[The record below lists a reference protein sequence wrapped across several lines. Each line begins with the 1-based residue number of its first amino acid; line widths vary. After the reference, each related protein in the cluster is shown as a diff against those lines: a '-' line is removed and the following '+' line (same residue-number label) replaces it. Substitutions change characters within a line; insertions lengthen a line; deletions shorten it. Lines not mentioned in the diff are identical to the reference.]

1 MNSDDCILEIN
12 IIYNEKRF
20 TIQTENILSVD
31 EIKEKAIENFNLK
44 DKDKKYIKFFI
55 QNDEKKIYIYS
66 EKDIIENAYDIDSN
80 YPKIDLF
87 LLIKPI
93 NELTPLGESL
103 SHFEINNDNKK
114 ITNNDKN
121 VELIN
126 EDEKYMEL
134 KNIIEKLSNEIK
146 ILKKESNNTLKELK
160 EENIN
165 IRNEIDIYKKKF
177 DSIYNEK
184 ISDDNERFLNIIETT
199 YNKLNKEN
207 FEKIKK
213 IEDFINNEYKKNE
226 DQNIL
231 VEQMTKTID
240 NNFYT
245 LLKLISEQDDDYT
258 GKLTQIY
265 TYLNSSEIKNKSSD
279 KKNEKDKINKDNK
292 DIIKNNYFD
301 IINLKIQEI
310 ENKIIFIEKSN
321 INKLENEVETIN
333 EKIKDLFQ
341 KETEFARK
349 LENQKTEKLDNL
361 NINDKINIKDNNNSI
376 IVNNTNNIFNSDI
389 FTDNININK
398 EFNNINDLNLPNKN
412 ESYSENNLIK
422 INQKKDGFNLNNINL
437 NINKKDESNLE
448 NSKDKYDIKRLK
460 KIYNDLNNFSDEIIK
475 EKLEKHKGEIIPTL
489 TELMLSMPNNI

>member
-213 IEDFINNEYKKNE
+213 IEDFINNKYKKNE

-279 KKNEKDKINKDNK
+279 KKNEKDKLNKDNK

-349 LENQKTEKLDNL
+349 LENQKREKLDNL

-460 KIYNDLNNFSDEIIK
+460 KIYKDLNNFSDEIIK

-489 TELMLSMPNNI
+489 TELMLSMPNNN

>member
-321 INKLENEVETIN
+321 INKLENEVENIN

-349 LENQKTEKLDNL
+349 LENQKREKLDNL

-412 ESYSENNLIK
+412 ETYSENNLIK

-460 KIYNDLNNFSDEIIK
+460 KIYKDLNNFSDEIIK

-489 TELMLSMPNNI
+489 TELMLSMPNNN

>member
-31 EIKEKAIENFNLK
+31 EIKEKAIENFNLQ

-213 IEDFINNEYKKNE
+213 IEEYINNEYKKNE

-349 LENQKTEKLDNL
+349 LENQKREKLDNL

-460 KIYNDLNNFSDEIIK
+460 KIYKDLNNFSDEIIK

-489 TELMLSMPNNI
+489 TELMLSMPNNN

>member
-321 INKLENEVETIN
+321 INKLENEVENIN

-349 LENQKTEKLDNL
+349 LENQKREKLDNL

-460 KIYNDLNNFSDEIIK
+460 KIYKDLNNFSDEIIK

-489 TELMLSMPNNI
+489 TELMLSMPNNN

>member
-1 MNSDDCILEIN
+1 ML
-12 IIYNEKRF
+12 
-20 TIQTENILSVD
+20 
-31 EIKEKAIENFNLK
+31 
-44 DKDKKYIKFFI
+44 
-55 QNDEKKIYIYS
+55 
-66 EKDIIENAYDIDSN
+66 
-80 YPKIDLF
+80 
-87 LLIKPI
+87 
-93 NELTPLGESL
+93 
-103 SHFEINNDNKK
+103 
-114 ITNNDKN
+114 
-121 VELIN
+121 
-126 EDEKYMEL
+126 
-134 KNIIEKLSNEIK
+134 
-146 ILKKESNNTLKELK
+146 
-160 EENIN
+160 N

-349 LENQKTEKLDNL
+349 LENQKREKLDNL

-460 KIYNDLNNFSDEIIK
+460 KIYKDLNNFSDEIIK

-489 TELMLSMPNNI
+489 TELMLSMPNNN

>member
-103 SHFEINNDNKK
+103 SHFEVNNDNKK

-184 ISDDNERFLNIIETT
+184 ISDDNEKFLNIIETT

-213 IEDFINNEYKKNE
+213 IEDFINNKYKKNE

-349 LENQKTEKLDNL
+349 LENQKREKLDNL

-412 ESYSENNLIK
+412 AENNLIK

-460 KIYNDLNNFSDEIIK
+460 KIYKDLNNFSDEIIK

-489 TELMLSMPNNI
+489 TELMLSMPNNN

>member
-31 EIKEKAIENFNLK
+31 EIKEKAIENFNLQ

-341 KETEFARK
+341 KETEFAGK
-349 LENQKTEKLDNL
+349 LENQKREKLDNL

-460 KIYNDLNNFSDEIIK
+460 KIYKDLNNFSDEIIK

-489 TELMLSMPNNI
+489 TELMLSMPNNN

>member
-114 ITNNDKN
+114 ITNIDKN

-349 LENQKTEKLDNL
+349 LENQKREKLDNL

-460 KIYNDLNNFSDEIIK
+460 KIYKDLNNFSDEIIK

-489 TELMLSMPNNI
+489 TELMLSMPNNN

>member
-31 EIKEKAIENFNLK
+31 EIKEKAIENFNLQ

-87 LLIKPI
+87 LLIEST

-114 ITNNDKN
+114 INNDKN
-121 VELIN
+121 EELIN

-134 KNIIEKLSNEIK
+134 KSIIEKLSNEIK
-146 ILKKESNNTLKELK
+146 ILKEESNNNLKELK
-160 EENIN
+160 QENIN
-165 IRNEIDIYKKKF
+165 IRNEIDIYKNKV

-184 ISDDNERFLNIIETT
+184 ISDDNDKFLNIIETT

-213 IEDFINNEYKKNE
+213 IEEYINNEYKKNE

-231 VEQMTKTID
+231 ERKMMKIID
-240 NNFYT
+240 DNFFT
-245 LLKLISEQDDDYT
+245 LLKLLSDQDEVYRR
-258 GKLTQIY
+258 KLTQIY
-265 TYLNSSEIKNKSSD
+265 TYLNSSEIKNKLSD

-349 LENQKTEKLDNL
+349 LENQKREKLDNL

-460 KIYNDLNNFSDEIIK
+460 KIYKDLNNFSDEIIK

-489 TELMLSMPNNI
+489 TELMLSMPNNN

>member
-213 IEDFINNEYKKNE
+213 IEDFINNKYKKNE

-349 LENQKTEKLDNL
+349 LENQKREKLDNL

-376 IVNNTNNIFNSDI
+376 IVN
-389 FTDNININK
+389 
-398 EFNNINDLNLPNKN
+398 
-412 ESYSENNLIK
+412 
-422 INQKKDGFNLNNINL
+422 
-437 NINKKDESNLE
+437 
-448 NSKDKYDIKRLK
+448 
-460 KIYNDLNNFSDEIIK
+460 II
-475 EKLEKHKGEIIPTL
+475 
-489 TELMLSMPNNI
+489 

>member
-31 EIKEKAIENFNLK
+31 EIKEKAIENFNLQ

-226 DQNIL
+226 DQNIV

-349 LENQKTEKLDNL
+349 LENQKREKLDNL

-460 KIYNDLNNFSDEIIK
+460 KIYKDLNNFSDEIIK

-489 TELMLSMPNNI
+489 TELMLSMPNNN

>member
-87 LLIKPI
+87 LLIEST

-114 ITNNDKN
+114 INNDKN
-121 VELIN
+121 EELIN

-134 KNIIEKLSNEIK
+134 KSIIEKLSNEIK
-146 ILKKESNNTLKELK
+146 ILKEESNNNLKELK
-160 EENIN
+160 QENIN
-165 IRNEIDIYKKKF
+165 IRNEIDIYKNKV

-184 ISDDNERFLNIIETT
+184 ISDDNDKFLNIIETT

-349 LENQKTEKLDNL
+349 LENQKREKLDNL

-460 KIYNDLNNFSDEIIK
+460 KIYKDLNNFSDEIIK

-489 TELMLSMPNNI
+489 TELMLSMPNNN

>member
-44 DKDKKYIKFFI
+44 DKDKKFIKFFI

-265 TYLNSSEIKNKSSD
+265 TYLNSSEIKNKLSD

-349 LENQKTEKLDNL
+349 LENQKREKLDNL

-460 KIYNDLNNFSDEIIK
+460 KIYKDLNNFSDEIIK

-489 TELMLSMPNNI
+489 TELMLSMPNNN

>member
-31 EIKEKAIENFNLK
+31 EIKEKAIENFNLQ

-349 LENQKTEKLDNL
+349 LENQKREKLDNL

-460 KIYNDLNNFSDEIIK
+460 KIYKDLNNFSDEIIK

-489 TELMLSMPNNI
+489 TELMLSMPNNN

>member
-103 SHFEINNDNKK
+103 SHFEVNNDNKK

-213 IEDFINNEYKKNE
+213 IEDFINNKYKKNE

-349 LENQKTEKLDNL
+349 LENQKREKLDNL

-412 ESYSENNLIK
+412 AENNLIK

-460 KIYNDLNNFSDEIIK
+460 KIYKDLNNFSDEIIK

-489 TELMLSMPNNI
+489 TELMLSMPNNN

>member
-245 LLKLISEQDDDYT
+245 LLKLISEQDNDYT

-349 LENQKTEKLDNL
+349 LENQKREKLDNL

-460 KIYNDLNNFSDEIIK
+460 KIYKDLNNFSDEIIK

-489 TELMLSMPNNI
+489 TELMLSMPNNN

>member
-87 LLIKPI
+87 LLIEST

-134 KNIIEKLSNEIK
+134 KSIIEKLSNEIK
-146 ILKKESNNTLKELK
+146 ILKEESNNNLKELK
-160 EENIN
+160 QENIN
-165 IRNEIDIYKKKF
+165 IRNEIDIYKNKV

-184 ISDDNERFLNIIETT
+184 LSDDNDKFLNIIETT

-213 IEDFINNEYKKNE
+213 IEEYINNEYKKNE

-231 VEQMTKTID
+231 ERKMMKIID
-240 NNFYT
+240 DSFFT
-245 LLKLISEQDDDYT
+245 LLKLLSDQDEVYIR
-258 GKLTQIY
+258 KLTQIY

-349 LENQKTEKLDNL
+349 LENQKREKLDNL

-412 ESYSENNLIK
+412 ESYSENNLI
-422 INQKKDGFNLNNINL
+422 NLNNINL

-460 KIYNDLNNFSDEIIK
+460 KIYKDLNNFSDEIIK

-489 TELMLSMPNNI
+489 TELMLSMPNNN

>member
-87 LLIKPI
+87 LLIEST

-146 ILKKESNNTLKELK
+146 ILKKESINALKELK

-184 ISDDNERFLNIIETT
+184 ISDENERFLNIIETT

-213 IEDFINNEYKKNE
+213 IEDFINNKYKKNE

-349 LENQKTEKLDNL
+349 LENQKREKLDNL

-460 KIYNDLNNFSDEIIK
+460 KIYKDLNNFSDEIIK

-489 TELMLSMPNNI
+489 TELMLSMPNNN

>member
-349 LENQKTEKLDNL
+349 LENQKREKLDNL

-460 KIYNDLNNFSDEIIK
+460 KIYKDLNNFSDEIIK

-489 TELMLSMPNNI
+489 TELMLSMPNNN

>member
-87 LLIKPI
+87 LLIEST

-114 ITNNDKN
+114 ITNIDKN

-349 LENQKTEKLDNL
+349 LENQKREKLDNL

-460 KIYNDLNNFSDEIIK
+460 KIYKDLNNFSDEIIK

-489 TELMLSMPNNI
+489 TELMLSMPNNN

>member
-226 DQNIL
+226 DHNIL

-349 LENQKTEKLDNL
+349 LENQKREKLDNL

-460 KIYNDLNNFSDEIIK
+460 KIYKDLNNFSDEIIK

-489 TELMLSMPNNI
+489 TELMLSMPNNN